1 MKARKFSADNVPFVS
16 DLSSYRDHWV
26 KWWTSCQPA
35 WRRGKGWP
43 LPRENE
49 GTTNW
54 VRVGARGQNGLFLV
68 VLSTAWWAYSVRSE
82 KEWAE
87 FDEAGEDVGWVI
99 GQVIGSVKALQAS
112 RPDLRPAPSKTPQQ
126 PASSVAWMARET
138 GKRQPKV
145 SRKLLEASG
154 A

>member
-1 MKARKFSADNVPFVS
+1 MRSRSYSTANIPFVS
-16 DLSSYRDHWV
+16 NVPSYHNNWV

-35 WRRGKGWP
+35 WHRKEWP
-43 LPRENE
+43 LPRDNE

-54 VRVGARGQNGLFLV
+54 VRVGACGQNGLFLV

-87 FDEAGEDVGWVI
+87 FDEAVEDVAWVI

-112 RPDLRPAPSKTPQQ
+112 QPDLQPAPSKTPQQ
-126 PASSVAWMARET
+126 PASSIAWMARET
-138 GKRQPKV
+138 GKCQPKV
-145 SRKLLEASG
+145 SRKLLEALG